1 MSSDNI
7 DNILAKSA
15 TDESRTDDAEEQS
28 QNVIVIIEGFT
39 MEEKV
44 KNITVIVET
53 INPIVVKSV
62 KEKSIKAY

>member
-28 QNVIVIIEGFT
+28 QNVIIIIEGFT

-44 KNITVIVET
+44 K
-53 INPIVVKSV
+53 KDF
-62 KEKSIKAY
+62 